1 MMLHRK
7 QINGQNGQQ
16 WLVQPIL
23 PIFLFPVQHPILS
36 PSSVCLSGRLR
47 YRVLSS
53 GTNGYSTSGFYCKH
67 SAEEAPWSNL
77 RVRQLCNSN
86 GASRGVPCRARW
98 KCMWSVCCL
107 MCMRVTC
114 PARPR
119 PRKTGNGTSPST
131 RALLR
136 GALPFD
142 PSSPAG
148 APAGPVAVTLFNLLA
163 MLTFNTTAKLHCIG
177 ILRQRHSGSPTVP
190 CS

>member
-67 SAEEAPWSNL
+67 SAEEAPWS
-77 RVRQLCNSN
+77 RQLCNSN

-131 RALLR
+131 RAR
-136 GALPFD
+136 SCAEPF
-142 PSSPAG
+142 PSIHRARPAR
-148 APAGPVAVTLFNLLA
+148 APAPLQSHFLIFWQCRLSIRRPS
-163 MLTFNTTAKLHCIG
+163 CIG